1 MGRNKKYL
9 TCLLTFKCALDPETD
24 QPLDQLSEDA
34 LAAMQRMGKD
44 FTKPSDIL
52 DAEDEQISQ
61 VIIDAITRYNQAI
74 AISYNQKILK
84 FHILESDLSAATGEL
99 GHNGKL
105 KRDYIVEK
113 YKEETDMMYGDS

>member
-1 MGRNKKYL
+1 MHDYIVAFL
-9 TCLLTFKCALDPETD
+9 KCALDPETN

-34 LAAMQRMGKD
+34 LAAMQSMGKD

-74 AISYNQKILK
+74 AISYNQKV
-84 FHILESDLSAATGEL
+84 
-99 GHNGKL
+99 
-105 KRDYIVEK
+105 RV
-113 YKEETDMMYGDS
+113 